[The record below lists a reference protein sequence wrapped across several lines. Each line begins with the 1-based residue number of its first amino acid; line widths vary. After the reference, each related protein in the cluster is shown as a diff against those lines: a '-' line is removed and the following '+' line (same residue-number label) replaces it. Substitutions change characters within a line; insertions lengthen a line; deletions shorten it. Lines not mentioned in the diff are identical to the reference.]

1 LILAHAGGH
10 AESIASAWEAP
21 PAVLIG
27 AAVALALFVQAFA
40 RLRRRGRT
48 DHAGWDRAALFGTA
62 LLIGTL
68 ALVSPLD
75 YVGEEYLLS
84 AHMLQH
90 VVIGDLA
97 VALAVVAIRGPL
109 VFFLIPA
116 AILAPLARSGRLRAF
131 LRLLLRPKVA
141 FAIWAVVIAAWH
153 VPAAYDY
160 ALTHQLVHDLEHLSF
175 VVAGVLVWTLLVDP
189 ARRGELSTAGR
200 IGLAVAVFAAG
211 QILADVLIFAMR
223 PLYPAYAEQPDRL
236 LGLSPLADQRLA
248 GLVMMGEQLL
258 TLGACVALLLL
269 AQHRRL
275 FSNGASEERR
285 AAA

>member
-1 LILAHAGGH
+1 LILAHTGGH
-10 AESIASAWEAP
+10 AERIASAWEAP

-27 AAVALALFVQAFA
+27 SALALVLFAQAFI

-48 DHAGWDRAALFGTA
+48 DHAGWDRAALYA
-62 LLIGTL
+62 LAVTLGTL

-75 YVGEEYLLS
+75 YIGEEYLLS

-97 VALAVVAIRGPL
+97 VALAIVAIRGPL
-109 VFFLIPA
+109 TFFLLPP
-116 AILAPLARSGRLRAF
+116 AILSPLARMGRLRSF
-131 LRLLLRPKVA
+131 LRFVLRPWMA
-141 FAIWAVVIAAWH
+141 FSIWAAVIAVWH
-153 VPAAYDY
+153 VPSIYDY
-160 ALTHQLVHDLEHLSF
+160 TLTHQIVHDLEHLSF
-175 VVAGVLVWTLLVDP
+175 VFAGVLVWIVLVDP
-189 ARRGELSTAGR
+189 ARHGTVSLARRL
-200 IGLAVAVFAAG
+200 GLAVALFAAG
-211 QILADVLIFAMR
+211 QILADVLIFAQR
-223 PLYPAYAEQPDRL
+223 PLYAAYAEQPDRL

-258 TLGACVALLLL
+258 TLGTFVALMLL

-275 FSNGASEERR
+275 FSGTSEERR